1 MKQNDS
7 LLGVIATLWRWKKP
21 IILITLLAAIGSVIV
36 AMTLPVFY
44 KANTTFYAA
53 HQDQLKPEK
62 MFGGSTRETYIYGGK
77 EDIDRIITIGNS
89 AELKDELISAFDLY
103 DHYDIDPNS
112 SSARFSAHDKLL
124 ELYSIQKT
132 KHDAITIMVEDEDP
146 TYAANLA
153 NAARENIDKINQNL
167 ITSRSQKTLTS
178 FEKKIKERENLVKH
192 LQDTLSMLQKEYGIV
207 DILTQGETIAK
218 IAAESEAELI
228 KQRSILKS
236 LEFNP
241 LIEAD
246 TIAVLKARVQGLED
260 QYRSLTSTSNGGSF
274 NLSKLNKGKPI
285 IQNLQNMYATNFGQ
299 LAWEKDRYALL
310 KMSSESEVSSVHLI
324 DAAEPPVIKSRPKRS
339 ILVVGATLAAFI
351 FSALL
356 SLILNSYKNTNW
368 KEVFDE

>member
-21 IILITLLAAIGSVIV
+21 IILITLLAAIGSIIV

-77 EDIDRIITIGNS
+77 EDIDRITTIGNS
-89 AELKDELISAFDLY
+89 AELKDALIKEFDLY
-103 DHYDIDPNS
+103 EHYGIDPNS
-112 SSARFSAHDKLL
+112 STARFSAHDKLL

-132 KHDAITIMVEDEDP
+132 KHDALTIVVEDEDP
-146 TYAANLA
+146 IYAANIA
-153 NAARENIDKINQNL
+153 NGAREHIDKINQNL
-167 ITSRSQKTLTS
+167 ITSRAEKTLAS
-178 FEKKIKERENLVKH
+178 FEKKIAERESLVKH
-192 LQDTLSMLQKEYGIV
+192 LQDTLTLLKKQYGIV

-218 IAAESEAELI
+218 IAAESEADLI
-228 KQRSILKS
+228 KNRSILKS

-241 LIEAD
+241 LIEPD
-246 TIAVLKARVQGLED
+246 TIAVLKARVQGLEA
-260 QYRSLTSTSNGGSF
+260 QFRSLTSTKSGGNF

-285 IQNLQNMYATNFGQ
+285 IQSLQNMYSTNFGQ
-299 LAWEKDRYALL
+299 LAWEKDRYRLL
-310 KMSSESEVSSVHLI
+310 KMSSEADISSIHLI
-324 DAAEPPVIKSRPKRS
+324 DAADPPVIKSRPRRS
-339 ILVVGATLAAFI
+339 ILVAGATMAAFL